1 MFILTILNQ
10 SLILWIFFRS
20 LDVKSK
26 WRVARCKCEEIL
38 PCFQDNNTYK
48 QPRRAWG
55 KLKIISIPG
64 SRTKFKMA
72 FLLGASARGKLSRLF
87 PCLLHMSG
95 YCHAAAM
102 ENYLYHPKSRP
113 LEPEIQTLNLT
124 KTIHMG
130 DISSCLQNTVIDAA
144 TRESMMPK
152 FRQNIIQTRL
162 INFDGEIATRD
173 MCALPLMQNM
183 LRVVWSS
190 TNRWEIEHK
199 VNSFTLV
206 PKSLL

>member
-1 MFILTILNQ
+1 MR
-10 SLILWIFFRS
+10 WIFVRS
-20 LDVKSK
+20 WDVKSK
-26 WRVARCKCEEIL
+26 WRVARCKSEEIL
-38 PCFQDNNTYK
+38 PCIQDNNTYK

-55 KLKIISIPG
+55 KLKITSVPG
-64 SRTKFKMA
+64 SRKKLKMA
-72 FLLGASARGKLSRLF
+72 FLMGVLARGKLSRLF
-87 PCLLHMSG
+87 PSFLHTRA

-113 LEPEIQTLNLT
+113 LEPEVQTLNLT
-124 KTIHMG
+124 KTLHMG
-130 DISSCLQNTVIDAA
+130 DISSCLQNIVIDAA
-144 TRESMMPK
+144 TRESMMQK

-190 TNRWEIEHK
+190 TNRWENWI
-199 VNSFTLV
+199 
-206 PKSLL
+206 

>member
-1 MFILTILNQ
+1 M
-10 SLILWIFFRS
+10 
-20 LDVKSK
+20 KSK

-38 PCFQDNNTYK
+38 PCFQDNDTYK
-48 QPRRAWG
+48 QPRRGPSRRAWG
-55 KLKIISIPG
+55 KLKIISVPG

-72 FLLGASARGKLSRLF
+72 FLMGVLKSGKLSRLF
-87 PCLLHMSG
+87 PFFLRTRG

-113 LEPEIQTLNLT
+113 LEPEVQTLNLT
-124 KTIHMG
+124 KTLHMG

-144 TRESMMPK
+144 TRELMMPK

-190 TNRWEIEHK
+190 TNR
-199 VNSFTLV
+199 
-206 PKSLL
+206 